1 MRRRHGSIAIVWL
14 AACAVLAADFWD
26 EKEFT
31 DWSDRDVQRMMTNS
45 PWAKRITVVFPRPPG
60 TALNDRTPVAGGIG
74 GGAAGGGRGGRGGRG
89 FGGADGFGPTRQSRL
104 IVQWRS
110 GLPMRQA
117 IVRGRIGEGGVLDPA
132 GRQLLAQRPTGYFIV
147 VAGLPRPFARLDP
160 AALAAE
166 ARLER
171 PGKRPILPIQAAAE
185 GEGNGAVVLYLF
197 PRDDAITLADEEVEF
212 VAEIAEASIERTF
225 ELEDMVFN
233 GRLEL

>member
-45 PWAKRITVVFPRPPG
+45 PWAKRITVVFPRAPQ
-60 TALNDRTPVAGGIG
+60 TALNDRNPVAGGIG
-74 GGAAGGGRGGRGGRG
+74 GVGGGGRGGRG
-89 FGGADGFGPTRQSRL
+89 FGGGDGFGPTRQSRL
-104 IVQWRS
+104 VVQWRS
-110 GLPMRQA
+110 ALPMRQA
-117 IVRGRIGEGGVLDPA
+117 IVRGRIGEGRALDSA

-160 AALAAE
+160 AALTAG

-171 PGKRPILPIQAAAE
+171 PGKRPILPVEAAAE
-185 GEGNGAVVLYLF
+185 PEGNGAVILYLF
-197 PRDDAITLADEEVEF
+197 PRGDAITLADEEVEF
-212 VAEIAEASIERTF
+212 VTEIAEASIERTF
-225 ELEDMVFN
+225 ELEEMVFN

>member
-45 PWAKRITVVFPRPPG
+45 PWSKRITVVFPRPPR
-60 TALNDRTPVAGGIG
+60 TAINDRTPVAGGIG
-74 GGAAGGGRGGRGGRG
+74 GGRGGGGRGGRG

-110 GLPMRQA
+110 ALPMRQA
-117 IVRGRIGEGGVLDPA
+117 IVRGRMGEGGALDPA
-132 GRQLLAQRPTGYFIV
+132 GRQLLAQRPTAYFIV

-160 AALAAE
+160 AALTAG

-171 PGKRPILPIQAAAE
+171 SGKRPIVPVQAAAQP
-185 GEGNGAVVLYLF
+185 EGNGAAVVYLF

-212 VAEIAEASIERTF
+212 VTEIAEASIERTF
-225 ELEDMVFN
+225 ELEDMVVN

>member
-31 DWSDRDVQRMMTNS
+31 DWSDRDVQRMVTNS
-45 PWAKRITVVFPRPPG
+45 PWAKRITVVFPRAPQ
-60 TALNDRTPVAGGIG
+60 TALNDRNPVAGGIG
-74 GGAAGGGRGGRGGRG
+74 GVGGGGRGGRG
-89 FGGADGFGPTRQSRL
+89 FGGGDGFGPARQSRL
-104 IVQWRS
+104 VVQWRS
-110 GLPMRQA
+110 ALPMRQA
-117 IVRGRIGEGGVLDPA
+117 IVRGRIGEGSALDSA

-160 AALAAE
+160 AALMAG

-171 PGKRPILPIQAAAE
+171 PGKRPILPIEAAAE
-185 GEGNGAVVLYLF
+185 PEGNGAVILYLF
-197 PRDDAITLADEEVEF
+197 PRGDAITLADEEVEF
-212 VAEIAEASIERTF
+212 VTEIAEASIERTF

>member
-45 PWAKRITVVFPRPPG
+45 PWAKRITVVFPRAPQ

-74 GGAAGGGRGGRGGRG
+74 GVGGGGRGGRG

-110 GLPMRQA
+110 ALPMRQA
-117 IVRGRIGEGGVLDPA
+117 IVRGRIGEEGALDPP
-132 GRQLLAQRPTGYFIV
+132 GRQLLAQRPSGYFIV
-147 VAGLPRPFARLDP
+147 VAGLPRPFAGLDR
-160 AALAAE
+160 AALTAG

-171 PGKRPILPIQAAAE
+171 PGKRPILPIEAAAE
-185 GEGNGAVVLYLF
+185 PEGNGAVILYLF
-197 PRDDAITLADEEVEF
+197 PRGDAITLADEEVEF
-212 VAEIAEASIERTF
+212 VTELAEATIERTF
-225 ELEDMVFN
+225 ELEEMVFN

>member
-31 DWSDRDVQRMMTNS
+31 DWSDRDVQRMMTSS
-45 PWAKRITVVFPRPPG
+45 PWAKRVTVVFPRAPQ
-60 TALNDRTPVAGGIG
+60 TALNDRNPVAGGIG
-74 GGAAGGGRGGRGGRG
+74 GVGGGGRGGRG
-89 FGGADGFGPTRQSRL
+89 FGAADGFGPTRQSRL

-110 GLPMRQA
+110 ALPMRQA
-117 IVRGRIGEGGVLDPA
+117 IVRGRIGEGGALDSA

-160 AALAAE
+160 AALTAG

-171 PGKRPILPIQAAAE
+171 PGKRPILPVQAAAE
-185 GEGNGAVVLYLF
+185 PEGNGAVILYLF

-212 VAEIAEASIERTF
+212 VTEIAEARIERTF
-225 ELEDMVFN
+225 ELEEMVFN
-233 GRLEL
+233 GRLEI

>member
-31 DWSDRDVQRMMTNS
+31 DWSDRDVQRMVTNS
-45 PWAKRITVVFPRPPG
+45 PWAKRITVVFPRAPQ
-60 TALNDRTPVAGGIG
+60 TALNDRNPVAGGIG
-74 GGAAGGGRGGRGGRG
+74 GVGGGGRGGRG
-89 FGGADGFGPTRQSRL
+89 FGGGDGFGPARQSRL
-104 IVQWRS
+104 VVQWRS
-110 GLPMRQA
+110 ALPMRQA
-117 IVRGRIGEGGVLDPA
+117 IVRGRIGEGGALDSA

-160 AALAAE
+160 AALMAG

-171 PGKRPILPIQAAAE
+171 PGKRPILPIEAAAE
-185 GEGNGAVVLYLF
+185 PEGNGAVILYLF
-197 PRDDAITLADEEVEF
+197 PRGDAITLADEEVEF
-212 VAEIAEASIERTF
+212 VTEIAEASIERTF

>member
-1 MRRRHGSIAIVWL
+1 MRRRHVTIAIVWL
-14 AACAVLAADFWD
+14 AAGAALAADFWD

-31 DWSDRDVQRMMTNS
+31 DWSDRDVRRMMTDS
-45 PWAKRITVVFPRPPG
+45 PWAKRITVVFPRPPR
-60 TALNDRTPVAGGIG
+60 TALNDRNPVAGGIG
-74 GGAAGGGRGGRGGRG
+74 GGRGGGGRGGRG

-117 IVRGRIGEGGVLDPA
+117 IVRGRIGEGSALDPA
-132 GRQLLAQRPTGYFIV
+132 GRQFLAQRPTGYFIV

-160 AALAAE
+160 AALAAG

-171 PGKRPILPIQAAAE
+171 RGKRPIVPVQAAAE
-185 GEGNGAVVLYLF
+185 AEGDGAVILYLF

-212 VAEIAEASIERTF
+212 VTEIAEARIERTF

>member
-1 MRRRHGSIAIVWL
+1 MRRRHVTIAIAWL
-14 AACAVLAADFWD
+14 AACAVLTAADFWD
-26 EKEFT
+26 EKEFP

-45 PWAKRITVVFPRPPG
+45 PWAKRITVVFPRAPQ
-60 TALNDRTPVAGGIG
+60 TAINDRTPVAGGIG
-74 GGAAGGGRGGRGGRG
+74 GVGGGGGGRG

-110 GLPMRQA
+110 ALPMRQA
-117 IVRGRIGEGGVLDPA
+117 IVRGRIGEGGALDSP

-160 AALAAE
+160 AALTAG

-171 PGKRPILPIQAAAE
+171 PGKRPILPIEAAAE
-185 GEGNGAVVLYLF
+185 PEGNGAVILYLF
-197 PRDDAITLADEEVEF
+197 PRGDAITLADERVEF
-212 VAEIAEASIERTF
+212 VTEIAEASVERTF

>member
-45 PWAKRITVVFPRPPG
+45 PWAKRITVVFPRPPR
-60 TALNDRTPVAGGIG
+60 TAINDRTPVAGGIG
-74 GGAAGGGRGGRGGRG
+74 GRGGGGRGGRG

-110 GLPMRQA
+110 ALPMRQA
-117 IVRGRIGEGGVLDPA
+117 IVRGRMGEGGALDPA

-160 AALAAE
+160 AALTAG

-171 PGKRPILPIQAAAE
+171 PGKRPIVPDQAAAQP
-185 GEGNGAVVLYLF
+185 EGNGAVIVYLF

-212 VAEIAEASIERTF
+212 VTEIAEARIERTF

>member
-45 PWAKRITVVFPRPPG
+45 PWAKRITVVFPRAPQ

-74 GGAAGGGRGGRGGRG
+74 GGRGGGGGGGRG

-110 GLPMRQA
+110 ALPMRQA
-117 IVRGRIGEGGVLDPA
+117 IVRGRIGEGGVLDPP
-132 GRQLLAQRPTGYFIV
+132 GRQLLAQRPSGYFIV
-147 VAGLPRPFARLDP
+147 VAGLPRPFAGLDR
-160 AALAAE
+160 AALTAG

-171 PGKRPILPIQAAAE
+171 PGKRPILPIEAAAE
-185 GEGNGAVVLYLF
+185 PEGNGAVILYLF
-197 PRDDAITLADEEVEF
+197 PRGDAITLADEEVEF
-212 VAEIAEASIERTF
+212 VTELAEATIERTF
-225 ELEDMVFN
+225 ELEEMVFN

>member
-1 MRRRHGSIAIVWL
+1 MRRRHITIAIAWL
-14 AACAVLAADFWD
+14 AACVVVTAADFWD

-31 DWSDRDVQRMMTNS
+31 DWSDRDVQRMMTDS

-74 GGAAGGGRGGRGGRG
+74 GGAGGGGRGGRG

-117 IVRGRIGEGGVLDPA
+117 IVRGRIGEGGALDPA
-132 GRQLLAQRPTGYFIV
+132 GRQFLAQRPTGYFIV

-160 AALAAE
+160 GALAAG

-171 PGKRPILPIQAAAE
+171 PGKRPIVPIQAAAE
-185 GEGNGAVVLYLF
+185 AEGNGAVILYLF

-212 VAEIAEASIERTF
+212 VTEIAEASIERTF

>member
-31 DWSDRDVQRMMTNS
+31 DWSDRDVQRMVTNS
-45 PWAKRITVVFPRPPG
+45 PWAKRITVVFPRAPQ
-60 TALNDRTPVAGGIG
+60 TALNDRNPVAGGIG
-74 GGAAGGGRGGRGGRG
+74 GVGGGGRGGRG
-89 FGGADGFGPTRQSRL
+89 FGGGDGFGPARQSRL
-104 IVQWRS
+104 VVQWRS
-110 GLPMRQA
+110 ALPMRQA
-117 IVRGRIGEGGVLDPA
+117 IVRGRIGEGGVLDSA

-160 AALAAE
+160 AALMAE

-171 PGKRPILPIQAAAE
+171 PGKRPILPIEAAAE
-185 GEGNGAVVLYLF
+185 PEGNGAVILYLF
-197 PRDDAITLADEEVEF
+197 PRGDAITLADEQVEF
-212 VAEIAEASIERTF
+212 VTEIAEASIERTF